1 VNLPPQR
8 NISQKANTGMAFG
21 VADNTQHSPQHR
33 CHLGA
38 TVAMLRNRNFP
49 ASLPQRKIPYQSSK
63 LRRCGFSG
71 GGGVLCVG
79 SVTHPPLK
87 SNLHPETIWVACDL
101 VFSTINRGAF
111 SFTCTLPINMNS
123 KTYMY
128 TSCTKDQ
135 AVAMLL
141 GWSDEPIYYRSSSE
155 YPTQEELDNIPEFY
169 LQDELNNQL
178 ESLKDAYAEA
188 KFDGMPKRDLEK
200 KRSAINEFE
209 KQIVLARTYLC
220 DIDNELASNESILRI
235 GINASNPL
243 YDCIT
248 LASLKVWALKKY
260 NKLILPN
267 ILIIDSPETSTIEPD
282 EKPRPRQ
289 KLRDQEKAILGAIT
303 RLGHDP
309 KNIPKNIKNQS
320 GVKAIVRGLLKNN
333 PIFEGSTVFDKAWER
348 LRKFGE
354 IATT

>member
-1 VNLPPQR
+1 
-8 NISQKANTGMAFG
+8 
-21 VADNTQHSPQHR
+21 
-33 CHLGA
+33 
-38 TVAMLRNRNFP
+38 
-49 ASLPQRKIPYQSSK
+49 
-63 LRRCGFSG
+63 
-71 GGGVLCVG
+71 
-79 SVTHPPLK
+79 
-87 SNLHPETIWVACDL
+87 
-101 VFSTINRGAF
+101 
-111 SFTCTLPINMNS
+111 
-123 KTYMY
+123 
-128 TSCTKDQ
+128 
-135 AVAMLL
+135 MLL